1 MPPDMLLELGLVP
14 QQVACLSGRLRSRLV
29 GFLLRWQHH
38 SALTACLDE
47 LLAAYPTLVSLLD
60 ARARTFL
67 EQGRLDAALNTMHER
82 HRLRISISSQ
92 ALLARIH
99 LARQEVQ
106 TALDIAQTLVSE
118 AADKMTGWSLL
129 GDVELAAGDHEGAH
143 AAYLRLQEIRPD
155 SRTYLLGMMAVH
167 RARGDWVAASA
178 YGVRLQQAA
187 TAEAPLSVTC
197 LRELRDY
204 FQASQELHRVAD
216 IETELAGR
224 YATELADLR
233 KALTLEFRPEHPPPS
248 QAGSQAQPEPAGV
261 AQLPPVPS
269 QPLNSFAEVSVSPQ
283 ERERLEEAAQRIFGF
298 ERLWPGQAEIM
309 ACAMRGEAVLAVLPT
324 GGGKSLCYQLPA
336 LLEDSGTTL
345 VISPLIA
352 LMKDQ
357 LDKLPVQAS
366 RLATTINSSLEGQEL
381 RRRLNWVRTGHP
393 RLVYA
398 APERLRQAPFVHALR
413 QAGLNRLVIDEV
425 HCVSMWGH
433 DFRPDYLY
441 IDEARHL
448 LGDPPLL
455 AFTAT
460 APPRVRLDILQRLG
474 DMRIVAGDVMRSNLR
489 LEVFPARSYDDKLQ
503 YLLSFCRNE
512 PGAGIIYARTR
523 KRCETLAELLRSQGV
538 SAIHYHAGID
548 DRAAAQ
554 DEFMSSR
561 ARVVVATIAFGMG
574 IDKPDI
580 RFILHLAPPASLE
593 QYYQEAGRAGRDGRP
608 ARCVLLYSPS
618 DRAMLTR
625 HARQDALSNDFL
637 EEVYRAVQ
645 QRLGSVSVGR
655 IALDDLRRDLQAEET
670 PVRVGISFLEQAGML
685 RRWQDIPRTVTL
697 RLKQAASSE
706 RRELAAFCRTARLQ
720 PGQFLVRDL
729 VAIAQQADMD
739 LRHLEHQ
746 VLGWAEAG
754 WLECRFSGRDPLVE
768 LLSPTGHARQRLDS
782 LLDQYDKVQGQRVA
796 EIVGYATT
804 RRCRHGHIS
813 AYLGGRAIA
822 RCTACDNCLGPAPT
836 SFASVLPDEQ
846 KQFGTILRCLAA
858 SHGWGQRNLTYIL
871 RGSPEAPGPARSLPG
886 FGELAFRSQ
895 TAIGHMLERL
905 VKAKLLC
912 RRELPHGGVMIE
924 LTPAGRHALN
934 DPSALRAMAEP
945 AAKATGRRGGH
956 PGRGEEPGTPP
967 PDVSMVP
974 DDDPLFQR
982 LRAWRQDKARDEG
995 VPAFMVAHN
1004 TVLRSIAA
1012 VRPRTEREMLA
1023 IRGIGPR
1030 KLEKYGAELLSLV
1043 REEAGRA
1050 S

>member
-1 MPPDMLLELGLVP
+1 MPPDLLLELGLTP
-14 QQVACLSGRLRSRLV
+14 QQTVRLSGRMRGRLV
-29 GFLLRWQHH
+29 GFLLRWQQH
-38 SALTACLDE
+38 SALTACLDQ
-47 LLAAYPTLVSLLD
+47 LLPAYPTLVSLLD
-60 ARARTFL
+60 AKAMTCL
-67 EQGRLDAALNTMHER
+67 KQGRLDAALDTMRER
-82 HRLRISISSQ
+82 HRLRTSMSSQ

-106 TALDIAQTLVSE
+106 TALDIAQKLVTG
-118 AADKMTGWSLL
+118 APDRMTGWRML
-129 GDVELAAGDHEGAH
+129 GDVKLAAGDHEGAH
-143 AAYLRLQEIRPD
+143 AAYLRLHEIHAD
-155 SRTYLLGMMAVH
+155 SRTYLLGMMALH
-167 RARGDWVAASA
+167 RARGDWIAASA
-178 YGVRLQQAA
+178 YAVRLQQAA

-197 LRELRDY
+197 LRQLRDY

-233 KALTLEFRPEHPPPS
+233 KALTLELLPGHPPPRPGG
-248 QAGSQAQPEPAGV
+248 QTQPEPAGAV
-261 AQLPPVPS
+261 LSPPVPS
-269 QPLNSFAEVSVSPQ
+269 QPPSSFAEVSVSSQ
-283 ERERLEEAAQRIFGF
+283 ERGRLEEEAQRIFGF

-357 LDKLPVQAS
+357 LDKLPVEAT

-381 RRRLNWVRTGHP
+381 RRRLNRVRAGHY

-413 QAGLNRLVIDEV
+413 QSGLNRLVIDEV

-460 APPRVRLDILQRLG
+460 APPRVRRDILQRLG
-474 DMRIVAGDVMRSNLR
+474 DMHIVAGDVMRSNLR
-489 LEVFPARSYDDKLQ
+489 LEVFRARSYDDKLQ
-503 YLLSFCRNE
+503 YLLGFCRNE

-523 KRCETLAELLRSQGV
+523 KRCEALAELLRSQGV

-554 DEFMSSR
+554 DEFMTNR

-580 RFILHLAPPASLE
+580 RFILHVGPPASLE

-618 DRAMLTR
+618 DRALLSR

-637 EEVYRAVQ
+637 EGVYRAVKV
-645 QRLGSVSVGR
+645 RLGSMSLGR
-655 IALDDLRRDLQAEET
+655 IAVDDLRRDLQVEET
-670 PVRVGISFLEQAGML
+670 PVRVGISILEQAGML

-697 RLKQAASSE
+697 RLKAAVPSE
-706 RRELAAFCRTARLQ
+706 QPELAAFCGVARLQ
-720 PGQFLVRDL
+720 PGQSLDRDL
-729 VAIAQQADMD
+729 VAIAQQADLD
-739 LRHLEHQ
+739 LRHLERQ

-754 WLECRFSGRDPLVE
+754 WLECRFSGRDPLLE
-768 LLSPTGHARQRLDS
+768 LLSPTADTRQRLDS

-796 EIVGYATT
+796 KIVGYATT

-813 AYLGGRAIA
+813 AYLGGRTIA
-822 RCTACDNCLGPAPT
+822 RCTACDNCLGSPPT

-846 KQFGTILRCLAA
+846 KQFETILRSLAA

-871 RGSPEAPGPARSLPG
+871 LGSPEAPGPARSLPG

-895 TAIGHMLERL
+895 TAIGHMLQRL

-924 LTPAGRHALN
+924 LTPAGRRALN
-934 DPSALRAMAEP
+934 DPFALRAMAEP
-945 AAKATGRRGGH
+945 VAKATGRRGGH
-956 PGRGEEPGTPP
+956 SRRGEERGKPP
-967 PDVSMVP
+967 RDVSIVR
-974 DDDPLFQR
+974 DDDQLFRR
-982 LRAWRQDKARDEG
+982 LRAWRLDKAREEG
-995 VPAFMVAHN
+995 VPAFRVAHN
-1004 TVLRSIAA
+1004 SVLRSIAA
-1012 VRPRTEREMLA
+1012 GRPRTERELCA

-1043 REEAGRA
+1043 REGAERT

>member
-1 MPPDMLLELGLVP
+1 MPSDILLELGLTP
-14 QQVACLSGRLRSRLV
+14 QQALCLSGRLRSRLV
-29 GFLLRWQHH
+29 RFLLRWQHH

-60 ARARTFL
+60 ARAKTFL
-67 EQGRLDAALNTMHER
+67 EQGRLDAALNAMHER
-82 HRLRISISSQ
+82 HRLRISMSSQ
-92 ALLARIH
+92 AFLARIH
-99 LARQEVQ
+99 LARQELQ
-106 TALDIAQTLVSE
+106 SALDIAQTLVTA
-118 AADKMTGWSLL
+118 AADRLTGWSLL
-129 GDVELAAGDHEGAH
+129 GDVKLAAGDHEGAH

-155 SRTYLLGMMAVH
+155 SRTCLLGMMAIH
-167 RARGDWVAASA
+167 RARGDWIAASA
-178 YGVRLQQAA
+178 YAVRLQQAA
-187 TAEAPLSVTC
+187 TAGAPLSVTC
-197 LRELRDY
+197 LQQLRDY
-204 FQASQELHRVAD
+204 FQASQEPNRVAD
-216 IETELAGR
+216 IEAELAGR

-233 KALTLEFRPEHPPPS
+233 KELTLELLPGHRPPS
-248 QAGSQAQPEPAGV
+248 RAGRQVQPEPAEV
-261 AQLPPVPS
+261 AQSPPVPS
-269 QPLNSFAEVSVSPQ
+269 QPLNSFGEVLVSPQ
-283 ERERLEEAAQRIFGF
+283 ERERLEEAAQGIFGF

-357 LDKLPVQAS
+357 LDKLPVQAN
-366 RLATTINSSLEGQEL
+366 RLATTINSSLDGQEL
-381 RRRLNWVRTGHP
+381 RRRLNWVRADHY

-474 DMRIVAGDVMRSNLR
+474 DMRILAGDVMRSNLR
-489 LEVFPARSYDDKLQ
+489 LEVFRARSYDDKLQ
-503 YLLSFCRNE
+503 YLLSFCREE

-554 DEFMSSR
+554 DEFMSNR

-580 RFILHLAPPASLE
+580 RFIVHVAAPASLE
-593 QYYQEAGRAGRDGRP
+593 QYYQEVGRAGRDGQP

-618 DRAMLTR
+618 DRALLTR
-625 HARQDALSNDFL
+625 HARQDAPSNDFL
-637 EEVYRAVQ
+637 EEVYRAVKR
-645 QRLGSVSVGR
+645 RLGSVSLGR
-655 IALDDLRRDLQAEET
+655 IAVDDLRRDLQAEET

-685 RRWQDIPRTVTL
+685 RRGQDIPRTVTL
-697 RLKQAASSE
+697 RLKRAVPSE
-706 RRELAAFCRTARLQ
+706 QPELAAFCRTALLQ
-720 PGQFLVRDL
+720 PGQSLDRDL
-729 VAIAQQADMD
+729 VGIAQQAGMD
-739 LRHLEHQ
+739 LRHLERD

-768 LLSPTGHARQRLDS
+768 LLPPTADARQRLDS
-782 LLDQYDKVQGQRVA
+782 LLDEYEKVQGQRLA
-796 EIVGYATT
+796 EVVGYATT

-813 AYLGGRAIA
+813 AYLGGGAIA

-836 SFASVLPDEQ
+836 TS
-846 KQFGTILRCLAA
+846 
-858 SHGWGQRNLTYIL
+858 
-871 RGSPEAPGPARSLPG
+871 
-886 FGELAFRSQ
+886 
-895 TAIGHMLERL
+895 
-905 VKAKLLC
+905 
-912 RRELPHGGVMIE
+912 
-924 LTPAGRHALN
+924 
-934 DPSALRAMAEP
+934 
-945 AAKATGRRGGH
+945 AAKATRRRGGH
-956 PGRGEEPGTPP
+956 PGRGEEPAKPP
-967 PDVSMVP
+967 RDVSIVR
-974 DDDPLFQR
+974 DDDPLFQS
-982 LRAWRQDKARDEG
+982 LRAWRLQKAREEG
-995 VPAFMVAHN
+995 VPAFRVAHN

-1012 VRPRTEREMLA
+1012 VRPRTERELRA
-1023 IRGIGPR
+1023 IRGVGPR
-1030 KLEKYGAELLSLV
+1030 KAEKYGAELLSLV
-1043 REEAGRA
+1043 REEAERA